1 MLSKKAQFFL
11 ISSVLVVSFL
21 SAIQTQLGSYSESNS
36 AAPAKLT
43 EMHLFNSIEKQII
56 RICNKYES
64 DSMGAANMPAM
75 AEVIKLSKESL
86 RERLMDL
93 NVMITPGGL
102 TDCGGSEAIITL
114 NSDPGIRNKTISLG

>member
-21 SAIQTQLGSYSESNS
+21 STIQTQLGSYSESNS

-43 EMHLFNSIEKQII
+43 EIHLFNSIEKQLL
-56 RICNKYES
+56 RICN
-64 DSMGAANMPAM
+64 DRPDNPGAANMPEM

-93 NVMITPGGL
+93 NVTITPGGL
-102 TDCGGSEAIITL
+102 ADCGSSEAIITL
-114 NSDPGIRNKTISLG
+114 KSDVVTITKTISLG